1 MNELKEDFLTICD
14 QLSQELGQPD
24 PHFKIIESWD
34 NDSWDFFGKAIALK
48 AAELGIFQS
57 ILYQDSIL
65 YQSGFQLLNLDKIN
79 AKLEKWKHKA
89 FRENSPQKRIQTGSF
104 SVAGHDFQ
112 IFSSIHSVHNSKLIL
127 IFVIEKG
134 AEIPTEKWK
143 EFVQLIENLG
153 FALGG
158 KKNIYEPLFT
168 DISER
173 FLHRV
178 QNELIES
185 GTGVLTHFYIQDL
198 NKYFENM
205 GMQKSFEI
213 LKAIHTLLQ
222 SHLKK
227 DDSFIHVSPRSIFTF
242 SPRCTSQIVLER
254 FEDVFIQVH
263 HLIIDYRMRFREVT
277 SDSDLKQVWSELV
290 LDRN

>member
-1 MNELKEDFLTICD
+1 MLQLKKEFLDICD
-14 QLSQELGQPD
+14 ELTQDLGQLD
-24 PHFKIIESWD
+24 PHFKVVEAWD
-34 NDSWDFFGKAIALK
+34 NESWDFFGKAIAIK

-65 YQSGFQLLNLDKIN
+65 YESGYRLLNPSKIN

-89 FRENSPQKRIQTGSF
+89 FREYAPNKKISTGSF
-104 SVAGHDFQ
+104 GAAGKQFE
-112 IFSSIHSVHNSKLIL
+112 IFSSLHTVHNSKLIF
-127 IFVIEKG
+127 IFVLAQG
-134 AEIPTEKWK
+134 AEIPDEKWK
-143 EFVQLIENLG
+143 EMVRLIESLG
-153 FALGG
+153 FSLGG

-173 FLHRV
+173 FLRHV

-198 NKYFENM
+198 NKYFESM

-213 LKAIHTLLQ
+213 LKSVHTLLQ

-227 DDSFIHVSPRSIFTF
+227 DDSFIHVSSRSIFTF

-277 SDSDLKQVWSELV
+277 SESDLKQVWTELV